1 MNIVHYGGFFVNL
14 TITSKEEILKA
25 GRMIAQEKGLNAINM
40 RSVATE
46 CNIAL
51 GTLYNYY
58 SNKEELVL
66 AVIESIW
73 KDIFHI
79 KECKKDISFL
89 DFVAFILSCL
99 KDSKEKYP
107 NFFVSHSMILESK
120 IKDDA
125 KDRMNNCFT
134 HIKGMMLSVLE
145 NDKTIESSCF
155 SNSFSKNEFV
165 SFVFSNIL
173 LTELNA
179 FNEQALI
186 EVVKRIIKLN

>member
-1 MNIVHYGGFFVNL
+1 MEAFFVNL

-40 RSVATE
+40 RSVAAE

-58 SNKEELVL
+58 ANKDELVL

-79 KECKKDISFL
+79 KECKRDISFL
-89 DFVAFILSCL
+89 EFVVFILSCL

-120 IKDDA
+120 VKDDA

-134 HIKGMMLSVLE
+134 HIKGMMLSILE
-145 NDKTIESSCF
+145 NDKTIDSSCF
-155 SNSFSKNEFV
+155 SNSFSRDDFI

-173 LTELNA
+173 LVELNT
-179 FNEQALI
+179 FDEQILI
-186 EVVKRIIKLN
+186 EAVKRIIKIN

>member
-1 MNIVHYGGFFVNL
+1 MNL

-25 GRMIAQEKGLNAINM
+25 GRKIAQEKGLSAINM
-40 RSVATE
+40 RSVATK

-58 SNKEELVL
+58 SNKDELVL

-79 KECKKDISFL
+79 KEYKDDISFL
-89 DFVAFILSCL
+89 DFVVFILSCL

-107 NFFVSHSMILESK
+107 NFFVSHSMIIQSRVKE
-120 IKDDA
+120 DA
-125 KDRMNNCFT
+125 KDKMNNCFT

-145 NDKTIESSCF
+145 NDKTIDSSCF
-155 SNSFSKNEFV
+155 SNSFSRDEFV

-173 LTELNA
+173 LAELNT
-179 FNEQALI
+179 FDEQTLI
-186 EVVKRIIKLN
+186 EAVKRIIKIN

>member
-145 NDKTIESSCF
+145 NDKTIDSSCF

-165 SFVFSNIL
+165 SFIFSNIL

>member
-25 GRMIAQEKGLNAINM
+25 GRKIAQEKGLSAINM
-40 RSVATE
+40 RSVAAE

-58 SNKEELVL
+58 SNKDELVL

-79 KECKKDISFL
+79 KECKDDISFL
-89 DFVAFILSCL
+89 DFVVFIFSCL

-107 NFFVSHSMILESK
+107 NFFVTHSMILESK
-120 IKDDA
+120 VKDVA
-125 KDRMNNCFT
+125 KDRMNNCFI
-134 HIKGMMLSVLE
+134 HIKAMMLSVLE
-145 NDKTIESSCF
+145 NDKTIDSSCF
-155 SNSFSKNEFV
+155 SKSFSKNDFI

-179 FNEQALI
+179 IDEQALI
-186 EVVKRIIKLN
+186 EVIKRII

>member
-25 GRMIAQEKGLNAINM
+25 GRKIAQEKGLDAINM
-40 RSVATE
+40 RSVAAE

-58 SNKEELVL
+58 ANKDELVL

-79 KECKKDISFL
+79 KECKDDISFL
-89 DFVAFILSCL
+89 DFVVFILSCL

-107 NFFVSHSMILESK
+107 NFFVSHSMILEKWDLQMKKLNILVGAICSIWRK
-120 IKDDA
+120 
-125 KDRMNNCFT
+125 
-134 HIKGMMLSVLE
+134 
-145 NDKTIESSCF
+145 
-155 SNSFSKNEFV
+155 KNEIHKT
-165 SFVFSNIL
+165 N
-173 LTELNA
+173 EL
-179 FNEQALI
+179 QGI
-186 EVVKRIIKLN
+186 YRIFAYP

>member
-25 GRMIAQEKGLNAINM
+25 GRKIAQEKGLSAINM
-40 RSVATE
+40 RSVATK

-58 SNKEELVL
+58 SNKDELVL

-79 KECKKDISFL
+79 KEYKDDISFL
-89 DFVAFILSCL
+89 EFVVFILSCL

-107 NFFVSHSMILESK
+107 NFFVSHSMIIQSRVKE
-120 IKDDA
+120 DA
-125 KDRMNNCFT
+125 KDKMNNCFT

-145 NDKTIESSCF
+145 NDKTIDSSCF
-155 SNSFSKNEFV
+155 SNSFSRDEFV

-173 LTELNA
+173 LAELNT
-179 FNEQALI
+179 FDEQTLI
-186 EVVKRIIKLN
+186 EAVKRIIKIN

>member
-1 MNIVHYGGFFVNL
+1 MNL

-145 NDKTIESSCF
+145 NDKTIDSSCF

>member
-25 GRMIAQEKGLNAINM
+25 GRKIAQEKGLSAINM
-40 RSVATE
+40 RSVATK

-58 SNKEELVL
+58 SNKDELVL

-79 KECKKDISFL
+79 KEYKDDISFL
-89 DFVAFILSCL
+89 DFVVFILSCL

-107 NFFVSHSMILESK
+107 NFFVSHSMIIQSRVKE
-120 IKDDA
+120 DA
-125 KDRMNNCFT
+125 KDKMNNCFT

-145 NDKTIESSCF
+145 NDKTIDSSCF
-155 SNSFSKNEFV
+155 SNSFSRDEFV

-173 LTELNA
+173 LAELNT
-179 FNEQALI
+179 FDEQTLI
-186 EVVKRIIKLN
+186 EAVKRIIKIN